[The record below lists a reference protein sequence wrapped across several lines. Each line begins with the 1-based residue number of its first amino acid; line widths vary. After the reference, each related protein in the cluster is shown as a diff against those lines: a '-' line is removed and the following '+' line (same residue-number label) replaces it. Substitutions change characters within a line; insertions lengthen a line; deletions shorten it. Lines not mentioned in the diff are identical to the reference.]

1 MTPVGFGSV
10 GFGSAGFDLEAT
22 FRSLTSAQ
30 GAVQIGCLAAAG
42 VLAWLIAR
50 RLRARLPENLSA
62 GFAKIGA
69 GGANRI
75 AFPLLFLILAWLARL
90 ILAKFQPVPVLNL
103 AIPLIAS
110 FAAIRLAVYLLRH
123 MIPPSAFLKSFERF
137 ITFTVWCF
145 AVLYLTGTLSEV
157 LAALEDIKF
166 SVGKDKVSLRQ
177 ITEALIYA
185 TATVFVAL
193 GLSGLAE
200 KRVMNAATINM
211 SSRVVITKILRALA
225 LVFGLLIALPL
236 VGIDLT
242 VLSVFGG
249 ALGVGLGFGLQK
261 IASNYVSGFIIL
273 LDRSVHLGDLVTV
286 DNRHGMVDAIR
297 ARYTVLKSFDGTQF
311 IIPNDTL
318 ITNVV
323 INHPHADRV
332 IAVKTNMTI
341 SYDSN
346 LDTATRILLT
356 AAKSHSRVVAA
367 PEPLVLVNRLGETGI
382 ELELI
387 AHISDQDQGQAVIR
401 SELLAA
407 IWREFLA
414 AGVVIAAPKRNV
426 HLIETLGKDTQL
438 EHGVAGESDTGTVT
452 RI

>member
-1 MTPVGFGSV
+1 MNPV
-10 GFGSAGFDLEAT
+10 GFGSAGFDLEAI
-22 FRSLTSAQ
+22 FRSLISAQ
-30 GAVQIGCLAAAG
+30 GAVQIACLAAAG
-42 VLAWLIAR
+42 LLAWLIAR

-90 ILAKFQPVPVLNL
+90 ILAKFYPVPLLNL

-110 FAAIRLAVYLLRH
+110 YAAIRLAVYLLRH

-137 ITFTVWCF
+137 ITFTMWGF
-145 AVLYLTGTLSEV
+145 AVLYLTGALSDV

-166 SVGKDKVSLRQ
+166 SVGKDKVTLRQ
-177 ITEALIYA
+177 MTEALIYA

-200 KRVMNAATINM
+200 KRIMNTATINM

-225 LVFGLLIALPL
+225 LVFGLLIAMPL

-286 DNRHGMVDAIR
+286 DNRHGIVDAIR

-323 INHPHADRV
+323 INHPHADCV
-332 IAVKTNMTI
+332 IGVKANVTI
-341 SYDSN
+341 SYDSD
-346 LDTATRILLT
+346 LEVATRILLA
-356 AAKSHSRVVAA
+356 AAKSHSHVVAA
-367 PEPLVLVNRLGETGI
+367 PEPLVLVNRLGENGV

-401 SELLAA
+401 SELLAT
-407 IWREFLA
+407 IWREFRA
-414 AGVVIAAPKRNV
+414 ADVVIAAPQREV
-426 HLIETLGKDTQL
+426 HVIENQGKETQMK
-438 EHGVAGESDTGTVT
+438 HGAASETDASSAT
-452 RI
+452 RKITP

>member
-1 MTPVGFGSV
+1 MNSV
-10 GFGSAGFDLEAT
+10 GFGAAGFDLEAI
-22 FRSLTSAQ
+22 FRSLASTQ
-30 GAVQIGCLAAAG
+30 GAVQIACLLAAG
-42 VLAWLIAR
+42 FVAWLIAR
-50 RLRARLPENLSA
+50 KLRARLPENPGT

-69 GGANRI
+69 GGASRI
-75 AFPLLFLILAWLARL
+75 AFPLLFLMLAWLTRL
-90 ILAKFQPVPVLNL
+90 ILAKFQPIPLLNL

-137 ITFTVWCF
+137 ITFAAWSF
-145 AVLYLTGTLSEV
+145 AVLYLTGALSDV
-157 LAALEDIKF
+157 LTALEDIKF
-166 SVGKDKVSLRQ
+166 SIGKDKVSLRQ
-177 ITEALIYA
+177 MAEALIYA

-200 KRVMNAATINM
+200 KRVMSAATINM

-286 DNRHGMVDAIR
+286 DNRHGIVDAIR
-297 ARYTVLKSFDGTQF
+297 SRYTVLKSFDGTQF

-323 INHPHADRV
+323 INHPHADCV
-332 IAVKTNMTI
+332 IGVKANVTI
-341 SYDSN
+341 SYDSD
-346 LDTATRILLT
+346 LETATRILLA
-356 AAKSHSRVVAA
+356 AAKSHARVVAA
-367 PEPLVLVNRLGETGI
+367 PESLVLINRLGENGI

-401 SELLAA
+401 SELLVT
-407 IWREFLA
+407 IWREFHT
-414 AGVVIAAPKRNV
+414 AGVVIAAPQRAV
-426 HLIETLGKDTQL
+426 HVIDSAVKETQMKHDAVS
-438 EHGVAGESDTGTVT
+438 EADNINAT
-452 RI
+452 RK

>member
-1 MTPVGFGSV
+1 MNPIGFGP
-10 GFGSAGFDLEAT
+10 AGFDLEAI
-22 FRSLTSAQ
+22 FRSMTSAQ
-30 GAVQIGCLAAAG
+30 GVVQIACLAAAG
-42 VLAWLIAR
+42 LLAWLIAR
-50 RLRARLPENLSA
+50 RLRARLPDNLSA

-75 AFPLLFLILAWLARL
+75 AFPLLFLMLAWLARL
-90 ILAKFQPVPVLNL
+90 ILTKFQPVPLLNL

-110 FAAIRLAVYLLRH
+110 YAAIRLAVYLLRH

-137 ITFTVWCF
+137 ITFTMWGF

-166 SVGKDKVSLRQ
+166 SVGKDKVTLRQ
-177 ITEALIYA
+177 MTEALVYA

-200 KRVMNAATINM
+200 KRIMSTATINM

-225 LVFGLLIALPL
+225 LVFGLLIAMPL

-261 IASNYVSGFIIL
+261 IASSYVSGFIIL
-273 LDRSVHLGDLVTV
+273 LDRSVHLGDLITV
-286 DNRHGMVDAIR
+286 DNRHGIVDAIR

-323 INHPHADRV
+323 VNHPHADCV
-332 IAVKTNMTI
+332 IGVKANVII
-341 SYDSN
+341 SYDSD
-346 LDTATRILLT
+346 LDVATRILL
-356 AAKSHSRVVAA
+356 AVAKSHSRVVAA
-367 PEPLVLVNRLGETGI
+367 PESLVLVNRLGENGI

-387 AHISDQDQGQAVIR
+387 AHISDQDPGQAVIR
-401 SELLAA
+401 SELLAT
-407 IWREFLA
+407 IWREFRT
-414 AGVVIAAPKRNV
+414 AGVVIAAPQRNV
-426 HLIETLGKDTQL
+426 HVVDTQGK
-438 EHGVAGESDTGTVT
+438 ETQMKYGATSETDAGSAT
-452 RI
+452 RKITA

>member
-1 MTPVGFGSV
+1 MNPIGFGP
-10 GFGSAGFDLEAT
+10 AGFDLEAI
-22 FRSLTSAQ
+22 FRSLTSTQ
-30 GAVQIGCLAAAG
+30 GAVQIACLVAAG
-42 VLAWLIAR
+42 LLAWLIAR
-50 RLRARLPENLSA
+50 ALRARLPENLGA

-75 AFPLLFLILAWLARL
+75 AFPLLFLMLAWLTRL
-90 ILAKFQPVPVLNL
+90 VLAKLYPVPLLNL

-110 FAAIRLAVYLLRH
+110 YAAIRLAVYLLRH

-145 AVLYLTGTLSEV
+145 AVLYLTGALSDV
-157 LAALEDIKF
+157 LTALEDIKF
-166 SVGKDKVSLRQ
+166 SVGKDKVTLRQ
-177 ITEALIYA
+177 MTEALIYA

-200 KRVMNAATINM
+200 KRIMSTATINM

-225 LVFGLLIALPL
+225 LVFGLLIAMPL

-286 DNRHGMVDAIR
+286 DTRHGIVDAIR
-297 ARYTVLKSFDGTQF
+297 ARYTVIKSFDGTQF
-311 IIPNDTL
+311 IIPNDNL

-323 INHPHADRV
+323 VNHPYIDHV
-332 IAVKTNMTI
+332 IGVKVNVTI
-341 SYDSN
+341 SYDSD
-346 LDTATRILLT
+346 LEAATRILMVT
-356 AAKSHSRVVAA
+356 AKAHPRVVTT
-367 PEPLVLVNRLGETGI
+367 PEPLVLVTRLGDNGI

-387 AHISDQDQGQAVIR
+387 AHISDQDQGQVIIR
-401 SELLAA
+401 SDLLTTV
-407 IWREFLA
+407 WREFRH
-414 AGVVIAAPKRNV
+414 AGVSIAAPQRDV
-426 HLIETLGKDTQL
+426 HVIETGTKESQMKHGAVSEAGTISAPGKMMP
-438 EHGVAGESDTGTVT
+438 
-452 RI
+452 

>member
-1 MTPVGFGSV
+1 MNPV
-10 GFGSAGFDLEAT
+10 GFGSAGFDLEAI
-22 FRSLTSAQ
+22 FRSLASTQ
-30 GAVQIGCLAAAG
+30 GAVQIACLVAVG
-42 VLAWLIAR
+42 LLAWLIAR

-90 ILAKFQPVPVLNL
+90 ILAKFYPVQLLNL

-110 FAAIRLAVYLLRH
+110 YAAIRLAVYLLRH

-137 ITFTVWCF
+137 ITFTMWGF

-166 SVGKDKVSLRQ
+166 SVGKDKVTLRQ
-177 ITEALIYA
+177 MTEALIYA

-200 KRVMNAATINM
+200 KRIMSTTTINM

-225 LVFGLLIALPL
+225 LVFGLLIAMPL

-286 DNRHGMVDAIR
+286 DNRHGIVDAIR

-323 INHPHADRV
+323 INHPHPDCV
-332 IAVKTNMTI
+332 IGVKANVTI
-341 SYDSN
+341 SYDSDLN
-346 LDTATRILLT
+346 VATRILL
-356 AAKSHSRVVAA
+356 ASAKSHSHVVAA
-367 PEPLVLVNRLGETGI
+367 PESLVLVNRLGENGI

-401 SELLAA
+401 SELLAT
-407 IWREFLA
+407 IWREFRT
-414 AGVVIAAPKRNV
+414 AGVVIAAPQREV
-426 HLIETLGKDTQL
+426 HVIGSAVTETQMK
-438 EHGVAGESDTGTVT
+438 HGAASETDVSSAPRKITP
-452 RI
+452 

>member
-1 MTPVGFGSV
+1 MNVVGFGP
-10 GFGSAGFDLEAT
+10 AGFDLEAIIRLLAST
-22 FRSLTSAQ
+22 Q
-30 GAVQIGCLAAAG
+30 GAVQIACLLAAG
-42 VLAWLIAR
+42 FLAWFIAR
-50 RLRARLPENLSA
+50 RLRARLPENPGT

-90 ILAKFQPVPVLNL
+90 VLAKLQPVPLLNI

-110 FAAIRLAVYLLRH
+110 FAVIRLAVYLLRH

-137 ITFTVWCF
+137 ITFAAWSF
-145 AVLYLTGTLSEV
+145 AALYLTGALSDV

-166 SVGKDKVSLRQ
+166 SIGKDKVSLRQ
-177 ITEALIYA
+177 MAEALLYA

-200 KRVMNAATINM
+200 KRVMSAATINM

-225 LVFGLLIALPL
+225 LVFGLLIAMPL

-286 DNRHGMVDAIR
+286 DNRHGIVNAIR

-323 INHPHADRV
+323 INHPRADCV
-332 IAVKTNMTI
+332 IGVKANVTI
-341 SYDSN
+341 SYDSD
-346 LDTATRILLT
+346 LETATRILLS
-356 AAKSHSRVVAA
+356 AAKSHSHILAT
-367 PEPLVLVNRLGETGI
+367 PESLVLVNRLGENGI

-387 AHISDQDQGQAVIR
+387 AHISDQNQGQATIR
-401 SELLAA
+401 SELLIT
-407 IWREFLA
+407 IWREFRG
-414 AGVVIAAPKRNV
+414 AGVIIAAPQRDV
-426 HLIETLGKDTQL
+426 HLLASASKETQL
-438 EHGVAGESDTGTVT
+438 KP
-452 RI
+452 

>member
-1 MTPVGFGSV
+1 MNPIGFGP
-10 GFGSAGFDLEAT
+10 AGFDLEAI

-30 GAVQIGCLAAAG
+30 GAVQIACLAAAG
-42 VLAWLIAR
+42 LLAWLIAR
-50 RLRARLPENLSA
+50 RLRARLPDNLSA

-75 AFPLLFLILAWLARL
+75 AFPLLFLMLAWLARL
-90 ILAKFQPVPVLNL
+90 ILTKFQPVPLLNL

-110 FAAIRLAVYLLRH
+110 YAAIRLAVYLLRH

-137 ITFTVWCF
+137 ITFTMWGF

-166 SVGKDKVSLRQ
+166 SVGKDKVTLRQ
-177 ITEALIYA
+177 MTEALVYA

-200 KRVMNAATINM
+200 KRIMSTATINM

-225 LVFGLLIALPL
+225 LVFGLLIAMPL

-261 IASNYVSGFIIL
+261 IASSYVSGFIIL
-273 LDRSVHLGDLVTV
+273 LDRSVHLGDLITV
-286 DNRHGMVDAIR
+286 DNRHGIVDAIR

-323 INHPHADRV
+323 VNHPHADCV
-332 IAVKTNMTI
+332 IGVKANVII
-341 SYDSN
+341 SYDSD
-346 LDTATRILLT
+346 LDVATRILL
-356 AAKSHSRVVAA
+356 AVAKSHSRVVAA
-367 PEPLVLVNRLGETGI
+367 PESLVLVNRLGENGI

-387 AHISDQDQGQAVIR
+387 AHISDQDPGQAVIR
-401 SELLAA
+401 SELLAT
-407 IWREFLA
+407 IWREFRT
-414 AGVVIAAPKRNV
+414 AGVVIAAPQRNV
-426 HLIETLGKDTQL
+426 HVVDTQGK
-438 EHGVAGESDTGTVT
+438 ETQMKYGATSETDAGSAT
-452 RI
+452 RKITA

>member
-1 MTPVGFGSV
+1 MNPIGFGP
-10 GFGSAGFDLEAT
+10 AGFDLEAI

-30 GAVQIGCLAAAG
+30 GAVQIACLAAAG
-42 VLAWLIAR
+42 LLAWLIAR
-50 RLRARLPENLSA
+50 RLRARLPDNLSA

-90 ILAKFQPVPVLNL
+90 ILTKFQPVPLLNL

-110 FAAIRLAVYLLRH
+110 YAAIRLAVYLLRH

-137 ITFTVWCF
+137 ITFTMWGF

-166 SVGKDKVSLRQ
+166 SVGKDKVTLRQ
-177 ITEALIYA
+177 MTEALVYA

-200 KRVMNAATINM
+200 KRIMSTATINM

-225 LVFGLLIALPL
+225 LVFGLLIAMPL

-261 IASNYVSGFIIL
+261 IASSYVSGFIIL
-273 LDRSVHLGDLVTV
+273 LDRSVHLGDLITV
-286 DNRHGMVDAIR
+286 DNRHGIVDAIR

-323 INHPHADRV
+323 VNHPHADCV
-332 IAVKTNMTI
+332 IGVKANVII
-341 SYDSN
+341 SYDSD
-346 LDTATRILLT
+346 LDVATRILL
-356 AAKSHSRVVAA
+356 AVAKSHSRVVAA
-367 PEPLVLVNRLGETGI
+367 PESLVLVNRLGENGI

-387 AHISDQDQGQAVIR
+387 AHISDQDPGQAVIR
-401 SELLAA
+401 SELLAT
-407 IWREFLA
+407 IWREFRT
-414 AGVVIAAPKRNV
+414 AGVVIAAPQRNV
-426 HLIETLGKDTQL
+426 HVVDTQGK
-438 EHGVAGESDTGTVT
+438 ETQMKYGATSETDAGSAT
-452 RI
+452 RKITA

>member
-1 MTPVGFGSV
+1 MNPIGFGP
-10 GFGSAGFDLEAT
+10 AGFDLEAI

-30 GAVQIGCLAAAG
+30 GAVQIACLAAAG
-42 VLAWLIAR
+42 FLAWLIAR

-90 ILAKFQPVPVLNL
+90 ILAKFYPVPLLNL

-110 FAAIRLAVYLLRH
+110 YAAIRLAVYLLRH

-137 ITFTVWCF
+137 ITFTMWGF

-166 SVGKDKVSLRQ
+166 SVGKDKVTLRQ
-177 ITEALIYA
+177 MTEALIYA

-200 KRVMNAATINM
+200 KRIMSTATINM
-211 SSRVVITKILRALA
+211 S
-225 LVFGLLIALPL
+225 LLIAMPL

-286 DNRHGMVDAIR
+286 DNRHGIVDAIR

-323 INHPHADRV
+323 INHPHADCV
-332 IAVKTNMTI
+332 IGVKANVTI
-341 SYDSN
+341 SYDSD
-346 LDTATRILLT
+346 LEVATRILLA
-356 AAKSHSRVVAA
+356 AAKSHSHVVAA
-367 PEPLVLVNRLGETGI
+367 PEPLVLVNRLGENGI

-401 SELLAA
+401 SELLAT
-407 IWREFLA
+407 IWREFRA
-414 AGVVIAAPKRNV
+414 AGVVIAAPQREV
-426 HLIETLGKDTQL
+426 HVIENQAKETQMKHAAAS
-438 EHGVAGESDTGTVT
+438 ETDANNAT
-452 RI
+452 RKITS

>member
-1 MTPVGFGSV
+1 MNPIGFGP
-10 GFGSAGFDLEAT
+10 AGFDLEAI

-30 GAVQIGCLAAAG
+30 GAVQIACLAAAG
-42 VLAWLIAR
+42 LLAWLIAR

-75 AFPLLFLILAWLARL
+75 AFPLLFLMLAWLARL
-90 ILAKFQPVPVLNL
+90 ILTKFQPVPLLNL

-110 FAAIRLAVYLLRH
+110 YAAIRLAVYLLRH

-137 ITFTVWCF
+137 ITFTMWGF

-166 SVGKDKVSLRQ
+166 SVGKDKVTLRQ
-177 ITEALIYA
+177 MTEALVYA

-200 KRVMNAATINM
+200 KRIMSTATINM

-225 LVFGLLIALPL
+225 LVFGLLIAMPL

-261 IASNYVSGFIIL
+261 IASSYVSGFIIL
-273 LDRSVHLGDLVTV
+273 LDRSVHLGDLITV
-286 DNRHGMVDAIR
+286 DNRHGIVDAIR

-323 INHPHADRV
+323 VNHPHADCV
-332 IAVKTNMTI
+332 IGVKANVII
-341 SYDSN
+341 SYDSD
-346 LDTATRILLT
+346 LDVATRILL
-356 AAKSHSRVVAA
+356 AVAKSHSRVVAA
-367 PEPLVLVNRLGETGI
+367 PESLVLVNRLGENGI

-387 AHISDQDQGQAVIR
+387 AHISDQDPGQAVIR
-401 SELLAA
+401 SELLAT
-407 IWREFLA
+407 IWREFRT
-414 AGVVIAAPKRNV
+414 AGVVIAAPQRNV
-426 HLIETLGKDTQL
+426 HVVETQGKETQMKYGATS
-438 EHGVAGESDTGTVT
+438 ETDAGSAT
-452 RI
+452 RKITA

>member
-1 MTPVGFGSV
+1 MNSV
-10 GFGSAGFDLEAT
+10 GFGAAGFDLEAI
-22 FRSLTSAQ
+22 FRSLASTQ
-30 GAVQIGCLAAAG
+30 GSVQIACLLAAG
-42 VLAWLIAR
+42 FVAWLIAR
-50 RLRARLPENLSA
+50 KLRARLPENPGT

-69 GGANRI
+69 GGASRI
-75 AFPLLFLILAWLARL
+75 AFPLLFLMLAWLTRL
-90 ILAKFQPVPVLNL
+90 ILAKFQPIPLLNL

-137 ITFTVWCF
+137 ITFAAWSF
-145 AVLYLTGTLSEV
+145 AVLYLTGALSDV
-157 LAALEDIKF
+157 LTALEDIKF
-166 SVGKDKVSLRQ
+166 SIGKDKVSLRQ
-177 ITEALIYA
+177 MAEALIYA

-200 KRVMNAATINM
+200 KRVMSAATINM

-286 DNRHGMVDAIR
+286 DNRHGIVDAIR

-323 INHPHADRV
+323 INHPHADCV
-332 IAVKTNMTI
+332 IGVKANVTI
-341 SYDSN
+341 SYDSD
-346 LDTATRILLT
+346 LETATRILLA
-356 AAKSHSRVVAA
+356 AAKSHARVVAA
-367 PEPLVLVNRLGETGI
+367 PESLVLINRLGENGI

-401 SELLAA
+401 SELLVT
-407 IWREFLA
+407 IWREFHT
-414 AGVVIAAPKRNV
+414 AGVVIAAPQRAV
-426 HLIETLGKDTQL
+426 HVIDSAVKETQMKHDAVS
-438 EHGVAGESDTGTVT
+438 EADNINAT
-452 RI
+452 RK

>member
-1 MTPVGFGSV
+1 MNPIGFGP
-10 GFGSAGFDLEAT
+10 AGFDLEAI
-22 FRSLTSAQ
+22 FRSLTSTQ
-30 GAVQIGCLAAAG
+30 GVVQIACLAAAG
-42 VLAWLIAR
+42 LLAWLIAR

-90 ILAKFQPVPVLNL
+90 ILTKFQPVPLLNL

-110 FAAIRLAVYLLRH
+110 YAAIRLAVYLLRH

-137 ITFTVWCF
+137 ITFTMWGF

-166 SVGKDKVSLRQ
+166 SVGKDKVTLRQ
-177 ITEALIYA
+177 MTEALVYA

-200 KRVMNAATINM
+200 KRIMSTATINM

-225 LVFGLLIALPL
+225 LVFGLLIAMPL

-273 LDRSVHLGDLVTV
+273 LDRSVHLGDLITV
-286 DNRHGMVDAIR
+286 DNRHGIVDAIR

-323 INHPHADRV
+323 VNHPHADCV
-332 IAVKTNMTI
+332 IGVKANVII
-341 SYDSN
+341 SYDSD
-346 LDTATRILLT
+346 LEAATRILMLT
-356 AAKSHSRVVAA
+356 AKAHPRVVAT
-367 PEPLVLVNRLGETGI
+367 PESLVLVTRLGDNGI
-382 ELELI
+382 ELELT
-387 AHISDQDQGQAVIR
+387 AFISDQDQGQVIIR
-401 SELLAA
+401 SDLLTTV
-407 IWREFLA
+407 WREFRN
-414 AGVVIAAPKRNV
+414 AGISIAAPQRDV
-426 HLIETLGKDTQL
+426 HVIKTVATETQMK
-438 EHGVAGESDTGTVT
+438 HGSASEANTSSAPQK
-452 RI
+452 IK